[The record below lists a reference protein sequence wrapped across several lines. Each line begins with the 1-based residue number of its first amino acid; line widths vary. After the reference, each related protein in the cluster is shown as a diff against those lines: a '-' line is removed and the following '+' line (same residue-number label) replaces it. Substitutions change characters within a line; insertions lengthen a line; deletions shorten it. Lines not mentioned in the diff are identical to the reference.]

1 MSGFGRSEDGQE
13 LVEYAILLPVLLLL
27 LFGIMEAGGL
37 IYSYNTIANAARE
50 GARYGA
56 THPGDSAGVEDAARR
71 LASGLMAEALTVDTT
86 MDGTRVRVEV
96 SYSYGLT
103 VAMIVQAF
111 GGNSTLGLTAVSTMR
126 SE

>member
-56 THPGDSAGVEDAARR
+56 THPGDVDGVEDAARR
-71 LASGLMAEALTVDTT
+71 LATGLNEEALTVDTT

-96 SYSYGLT
+96 GYSYGLT

-111 GGNSTLGLTAVSTMR
+111 GGNSTVGLTAVSTMR

>member
-1 MSGFGRSEDGQE
+1 MSVSGRAEGGQG
-13 LVEYAILLPVLLLL
+13 LVEYALILPVLLLL

-56 THPGDSAGVEDAARR
+56 THPGDVDGVEDAARR
-71 LASGLMAEALTVDTT
+71 LATGLNEDALTVDTT

-96 SYSYGLT
+96 TYSYGLN

-111 GGNSTLGLTAVSTMR
+111 GGDPTLVLMAVSTMR